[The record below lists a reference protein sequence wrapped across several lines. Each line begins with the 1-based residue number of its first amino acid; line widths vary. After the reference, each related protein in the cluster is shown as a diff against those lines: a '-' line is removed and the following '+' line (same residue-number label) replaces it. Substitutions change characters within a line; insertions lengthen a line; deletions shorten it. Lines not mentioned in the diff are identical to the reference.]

1 MASEEERTQTASEA
15 PREDSHEDHD
25 EREPGRI
32 EEPRA
37 GTSSHHSDDNFVT
50 AFQLLKAYFDK
61 RFCSLRRD
69 LVEDAKSNSH
79 YVDKRAKQ
87 DKRDKKVDLK
97 FKGNKKQ
104 YDFISDILER
114 VKVAIDV
121 IEKRKESKALK
132 TLDKVVEAL
141 NGRNKLIRM
150 ADKSQA
156 GWDIVEEYLTDE
168 LASDSDDEKKIRQA
182 EARALKKKKTKV
194 ETYKQS
200 KKYLST
206 RSGTVDTSYR
216 PLDSSVNSQ
225 QRNFRPFKQ
234 SQFRVQRQALSGPT
248 DTCFACGQQ
257 GHWRKFCPAVN
268 WNFGFNSRQQ
278 QIKGQ

>member
-1 MASEEERTQTASEA
+1 MASEEERTEIASEA
-15 PREDSHEDHD
+15 PREDSQEDHD

-37 GTSSHHSDDNFVT
+37 GTSSHHSHDNFVT
-50 AFQLLKAYFDK
+50 TFQLLKGYFDK
-61 RFCSLRRD
+61 KFCSLKRD
-69 LVEDAKSNSH
+69 LVEDAESNSH
-79 YVDKRAKQ
+79 SVSKCAKL
-87 DKRDKKVDLK
+87 DKKVDFK
-97 FKGNKKQ
+97 FKGNKRQ
-104 YDFISDILER
+104 YDFNSDILER
-114 VKVAIDV
+114 VKVAIDL

-132 TLDKVVEAL
+132 SLDKVVEAL

-168 LASDSDDEKKIRQA
+168 LASDSGDEKRIRQA
-182 EARALKKKKTKV
+182 EARALKKKKTNV

-206 RSGTVDTSYR
+206 RTGTVDTSYR
-216 PLDSSVNSQ
+216 PLDSSVNSK

-234 SQFRVQRQALSGPT
+234 SQFRVQRQALPGPT
-248 DTCFACGQQ
+248 DTCFACSQQ
-257 GHWRKFCPAVN
+257 GHWRKLCPAV
-268 WNFGFNSRQQ
+268 
-278 QIKGQ
+278 K